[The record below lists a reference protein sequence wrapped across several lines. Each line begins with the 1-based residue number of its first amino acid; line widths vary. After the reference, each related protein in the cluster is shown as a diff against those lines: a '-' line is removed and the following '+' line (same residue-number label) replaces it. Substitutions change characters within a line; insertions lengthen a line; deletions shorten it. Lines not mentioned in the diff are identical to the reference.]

1 MNYSPAAVRA
11 RLLTKAKS
19 ENQDFSLVL
28 TRYGLERMLYRLSV
42 SPNKDN
48 FLLKGALLFDMWFDV
63 PMRPTRDIDLLGF
76 GLAEEPLVL
85 TTFQEM
91 CSIECDDGIEFD
103 VNSVKVAEIRKESN
117 YAGLRVTLM
126 GYVDSAR
133 CPVQIDIG
141 YGDAVTPA
149 PEHADYPVMIEGLP
163 APKLRIYPRYTVV
176 AEKYEALVSLGMV
189 NTRLKDY
196 FDMWIILNSAG
207 LDLVV
212 LSEAIDATFARRKT
226 PKPQATPVGL
236 TADFSQDAQKL
247 RQWEAFV
254 KKNQLDAPD
263 LNTVVEFLKSKL
275 VESRD

>member
-11 RLLTKAKS
+11 RLLAKAKA

-42 SPNKDN
+42 STNKDN

-85 TTFQEM
+85 ATFQEM
-91 CSIECDDGIEFD
+91 CGIKCDDGIQFD
-103 VNSVKVAEIRKESN
+103 IGSIKVAEIRKEAN
-117 YAGLRVTLM
+117 YSGLRVTLI

-149 PEHADYPVMIEGLP
+149 PEHADYPVMLEGLP
-163 APKLRIYPRYTVV
+163 VPKLRIYPRYTVL
-176 AEKYEALVSLGMV
+176 AEKYEAIVSLGMV

-196 FDMWIILNSAG
+196 FDMWVIFNSAE
-207 LDLVV
+207 LDSAV
-212 LSEAIDATFARRKT
+212 LTEAIDATFARRNTQT
-226 PKPQATPVGL
+226 PQTTPIGL
-236 TADFSQDAQKL
+236 TANFGQDAQKTK
-247 RQWEAFV
+247 QWEAFIR
-254 KKNQLDAPD
+254 KNQLHAPD

-275 VESRD
+275 SPL

>member
-11 RLLTKAKS
+11 RLLAKAKA

-42 SPNKDN
+42 STNKDN

-85 TTFQEM
+85 ATFQEM
-91 CSIECDDGIEFD
+91 CGIECDDGIQFD
-103 VNSVKVAEIRKESN
+103 IGSIKVAEIRKEAN
-117 YAGLRVTLM
+117 YSGLRVTLI
-126 GYVDSAR
+126 GHVDSAR

-149 PEHADYPVMIEGLP
+149 PEHADYPVMLEGLP

-176 AEKYEALVSLGMV
+176 AEKYEAIVSLGMV

-196 FDMWIILNSAG
+196 FDMWVIFNSAE
-207 LDLVV
+207 LDSAV
-212 LSEAIDATFARRKT
+212 LTEAIDATFARRNTQT
-226 PKPQATPVGL
+226 PQTTPVGL
-236 TADFSQDAQKL
+236 TASFGQDAQKTK
-247 RQWEAFV
+247 QWEAFIR
-254 KKNQLDAPD
+254 KNQLHAPD
-263 LNTVVEFLKSKL
+263 LNTVVKFLKSKL
-275 VESRD
+275 SPL